1 MYRRPPGPGR
11 PPTRNRHRAATVR
24 RAAGTGGVVA
34 QGGHIA
40 PCGPVW
46 RFPGGAG
53 AAGAPRYREPEAW
66 LIGHGLGQYVAS
78 RPKGTVSAIP
88 WYEARGRGPGAAL
101 GRQAAGIG
109 GAGQTLRKFAQ
120 SHRPLPHAPRPAS
133 VISPLR
139 PTTDSGTRWT
149 RRSVA
154 HTISR
159 TEFSDSG
166 PILWP
171 KNASNAVLPPSLLP
185 TWRAT
190 RG

>member
-88 WYEARGRGPGAAL
+88 WYEAGAGGRGLRSSWPGP
-101 GRQAAGIG
+101 
-109 GAGQTLRKFAQ
+109 TLRKFAQ

-133 VISPLR
+133 VISPRR
-139 PTTDSGTRWT
+139 P
-149 RRSVA
+149 
-154 HTISR
+154 
-159 TEFSDSG
+159 
-166 PILWP
+166 L
-171 KNASNAVLPPSLLP
+171 
-185 TWRAT
+185 
-190 RG
+190 